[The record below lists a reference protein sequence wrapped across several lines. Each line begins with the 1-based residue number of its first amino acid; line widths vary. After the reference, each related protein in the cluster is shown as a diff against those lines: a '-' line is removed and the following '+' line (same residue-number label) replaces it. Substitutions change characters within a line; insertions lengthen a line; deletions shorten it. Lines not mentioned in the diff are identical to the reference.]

1 MRAVYL
7 FPLAY
12 LSGVHG
18 FALYAPVMALVF
30 AAVGL
35 LHYRAAIAARCVQ
48 AARAL
53 HALVC

>member
-12 LSGVHG
+12 LSGAHG
-18 FALYAPVMALVF
+18 FAMYAPVMALVF

-35 LHYRAAIAARCVQ
+35 LHYRNAIAARCV
-48 AARAL
+48 AVARAVQ
-53 HALVC
+53 AIVC